1 MQLTM
6 TALEVVHEQVLA
18 EKQLTMRP
26 DDSKIRSAKRI
37 AERKLELI
45 FDVHQIPSLPLTY
58 NFRTN

>member
-6 TALEVVHEQVLA
+6 TALEFVHERVLA
-18 EKQLTMRP
+18 EKQ
-26 DDSKIRSAKRI
+26 I

-58 NFRTN
+58 NFWTN